1 MAENQTA
8 RVLALL
14 RGGPLTSLEAA
25 RLNPPIVHLAR
36 RIKDLRDRGH
46 EIKCDMTYYRDKD
59 GSPRH
64 YGTYILR
71 EGMDMV
77 R

>member
-14 RGGPLTSLEAA
+14 KGGPLTSLEAM

-46 EIKCDMTYYRDKD
+46 DITCDTVYYKTTD
-59 GSPRH
+59 GRPSH
-64 YGTYILR
+64 YGIYTLR
-71 EGMDMV
+71 ES
-77 R
+77 